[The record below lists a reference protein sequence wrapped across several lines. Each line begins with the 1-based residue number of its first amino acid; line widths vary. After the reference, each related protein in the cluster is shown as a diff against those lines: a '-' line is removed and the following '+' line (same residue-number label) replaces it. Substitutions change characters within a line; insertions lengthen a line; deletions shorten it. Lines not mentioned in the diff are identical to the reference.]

1 MQSSE
6 GRIQP
11 ELCGDMWECGCSV
24 PTYPSATDADLNTG
38 LAKQPGFLLSFVRA
52 YAV

>member
-11 ELCGDMWECGCSV
+11 ELWRYVGMWLLC
-24 PTYPSATDADLNTG
+24 TYPSATDADLNTG